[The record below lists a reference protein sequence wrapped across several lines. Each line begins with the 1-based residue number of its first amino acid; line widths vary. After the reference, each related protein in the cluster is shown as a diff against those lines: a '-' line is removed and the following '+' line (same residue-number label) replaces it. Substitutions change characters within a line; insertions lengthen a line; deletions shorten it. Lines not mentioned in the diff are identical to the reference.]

1 MIIKLP
7 VQFFLGEFYLRYE
20 QKVFITLAGLSKI
33 ILRYVSL

>member
-7 VQFFLGEFYLRYE
+7 DNFLGEFYLRYE

-33 ILRYVSL
+33 ILRYVSP